1 MRSRRFMLLAAT
13 LVVLN
18 TAFWLAA
25 TGLALPRAIVNQFFG
40 NRLVRAEVILQSPSG
55 PQDWLIDRGVITSI
69 ASGTISLREADG
81 RTVVVPVDPAA
92 RIQGPPRFSSVARLR
107 PRLRVVLYHQANAP
121 AQIVQV
127 EGAS

>member
-1 MRSRRFMLLAAT
+1 MLLAAT

-40 NRLVRAEVILQSPSG
+40 NRLVRAEVILQSPTG

-69 ASGTISLREADG
+69 SSGTISLREADG

>member
-1 MRSRRFMLLAAT
+1 MLLAAT

>member
-1 MRSRRFMLLAAT
+1 MLLAAT

-40 NRLVRAEVILQSPSG
+40 NRLVRAEVILQSPTG